1 MTHPHGFC
9 VLEQSTLCKCRYAVD
24 QFETS
29 IFGGLKRGEDE
40 ERGICRN
47 FQENFRDK
55 NGSAKGGS
63 LNSSETGGHSLPG
76 SSSPMWMPCRRAQT
90 TRKRV
95 MATDHRKMAKPMQPP
110 TLCPLLGIVSVVGN
124 SSAGKCNG
132 MVQPRVIP
140 PVGKPTRHT
149 NQLDFIAKEPVDAI
163 KLNIPDYH
171 KVIKRPMDLG
181 TIEKRLQNVYYYS
194 ADDCLRDVGAVMTNC
209 FLFNEEADVGVYPM
223 GKSLEQFIL
232 NKMNKIPANTIS
244 KKAGKGGSAAATK
257 KSAPTGAANRPTLD
271 SAGPGSIGGTVSPAN
286 SNSSVVPP
294 ESTAAVLDYFHNAT
308 VQASRESSIQRGLPD
323 SSSSTNNA
331 ATASSSGLTTVSEVS
346 SLAIAEPPA
355 RPSKVQKGVKRKADT
370 TTSFDEEGQVAGT
383 SSKEVV
389 EKKASATAAA
399 APVDAKKR
407 DVRPIKK
414 PAPVPID
421 YTTLKPRFKGKLT
434 EQMKFCQR
442 IVSELLSKRCKNFA
456 WPSLNRWMWKDSA

>member
-209 FLFNEEADVGVYPM
+209 FLFNEEADDFDAIFTSCYRFNQAEDDVTLMCRNIENLCREKLKNKPEKEYEIPRPSQKKPVKVALLQLPRRVLPQVLPTDQLWTLLDQDL
-223 GKSLEQFIL
+223 LE
-232 NKMNKIPANTIS
+232 
-244 KKAGKGGSAAATK
+244 
-257 KSAPTGAANRPTLD
+257 R
-271 SAGPGSIGGTVSPAN
+271 
-286 SNSSVVPP
+286 VV
-294 ESTAAVLDYFHNAT
+294 T
-308 VQASRESSIQRGLPD
+308 
-323 SSSSTNNA
+323 
-331 ATASSSGLTTVSEVS
+331 TASSSGLTTVSEVS